1 MLNTIHDSGFKPAGR
16 FSRRSYL
23 AWNMLMGFFFLLIG
37 CVIALM
43 LPGINL
49 DTLGSSLSSPVIIL
63 FIFLY
68 GVAIYFSMVFTIRR
82 LHDRNHSGWFSL
94 LLLVPVVNILF
105 ALYLLF
111 APGDQQANQ
120 FGQPRTTRGWE
131 NVLAILYILVLILLF
146 IATFM
151 ISGDPLSKL

>member
-1 MLNTIHDSGFKPAGR
+1 
-16 FSRRSYL
+16 
-23 AWNMLMGFFFLLIG
+23 NMLLRFFFLLIG
-37 CVIALM
+37 FVIALM

-68 GVAIYFSMVFTIRR
+68 GVAIYFSMVFTICR

-151 ISGDPLSKL
+151 ISGDPLPKL

>member
-94 LLLVPVVNILF
+94 LLVPVVNILF

-151 ISGDPLSKL
+151 ISGDSLPKL